1 MAEYIKID
9 ADTVDELVPSIRLKR
24 EAIQREIDSLTE
36 QIAEWQAVVDNYK
49 KALTVMN
56 TK

>member
-36 QIAEWQAVVDNYK
+36 QIAEWQAVVDDYK

>member
-1 MAEYIKID
+1 MEYEKID
-9 ADTVDELVPSIRLKR
+9 GNTVNQVQPKVLFKR
-24 EAIQREIDSLTE
+24 EQLQREIDSLTE